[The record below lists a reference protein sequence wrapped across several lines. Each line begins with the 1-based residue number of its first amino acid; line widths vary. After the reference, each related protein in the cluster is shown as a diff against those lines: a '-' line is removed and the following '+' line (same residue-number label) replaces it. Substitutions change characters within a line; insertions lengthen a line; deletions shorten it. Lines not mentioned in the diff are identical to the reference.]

1 MPYKTTA
8 KSQGNHRYARALH
21 YFATAQ
27 AEAARR
33 GLPFCWQLHTVEG
46 IGHDCEAMSAV
57 CAHLWFHQRMPSAAQ
72 LAALAGRRTA

>member
-1 MPYKTTA
+1 MISAP
-8 KSQGNHRYARALH
+8 QVVDLVL
-21 YFATAQ
+21 

-33 GLPFCWQLHTVEG
+33 GLPFRWQLHTVEG
-46 IGHDCEAMSAV
+46 IGHDGEAMSAV